1 MRERPC
7 SEGDAGL
14 CDGSERDMEVCN
26 DQPCYDWTVK
36 ARISIIILKFT
47 KSDLLLYS
55 FAKFAD
61 RAYQHL

>member
-26 DQPCYDWTVK
+26 DQPL
-36 ARISIIILKFT
+36 RHGFKFSSQTWQKMT
-47 KSDLLLYS
+47 KLLYS
-55 FAKFAD
+55 FEKFSELA
-61 RAYQHL
+61 RLCSI